1 MSIPSRNFMPEFL
14 NCSEKMSLK
23 AQKNC
28 SCGMCSRTNYVA
40 LDGCNVCVDFI
51 CVIKYQQ
58 FLCAACDLSKLK
70 SLTGKQGK
78 TAPCMW
84 PATSQPLLLQ
94 KAHHQE
100 SRWTSYI
107 RQVRFDCLFVSIS
120 LFVYPILV
128 CHNKAW
134 KRMRKSLNL
143 DCLSFVSLY
152 SELYLYITC

>member
-40 LDGCNVCVDFI
+40 LGGCNVCVDFI

-78 TAPCMW
+78 LPHACDQLRHSHYYFKKLTIKNPDEPVTYDKYVLIVCLW
-84 PATSQPLLLQ
+84 VFLC
-94 KAHHQE
+94 
-100 SRWTSYI
+100 SYI
-107 RQVRFDCLFVSIS
+107 QFLC
-120 LFVYPILV
+120 
-128 CHNKAW
+128 A
-134 KRMRKSLNL
+134 
-143 DCLSFVSLY
+143 
-152 SELYLYITC
+152 ITKHEKEWEKV